1 MQDSVYR
8 ALINWACLIGW
19 AMVILPAIIYLYTGW
34 VARRERIMSTLDARA
49 LKLYYPQYFP
59 SIDISHDSDLQL
71 CKRFAKHYG
80 QRYGR
85 RTFVIPLILLA
96 AVAGIGTAGIAQTLL
111 VSQGL
116 SNGKAFPPV
125 VLSALLGGFMWVLS
139 DQLERFASRDFT
151 SANVSNGVFR
161 LLISVPFGYSLQA
174 FIPSIGVPLAFL
186 IGAFPTSSLFM
197 IARRLA
203 GQKLGLGEEAAEKKL
218 QLESLQ
224 DITRTNAE
232 RFLDEG
238 VSTIA
243 ELAWIDPIDL
253 SIRANR
259 DFNYVVDCMSQA
271 LVWIYFDDKMPA
283 LNRFSLRGAQEV
295 DAFVAVL
302 TSASPD
308 PIRLAAAQECL
319 KCAAEVLSVTPNA
332 LLHTLLQVKDDPY
345 TRFLS
350 SIWG

>member
-1 MQDSVYR
+1 
-8 ALINWACLIGW
+8 
-19 AMVILPAIIYLYTGW
+19 MVILPAIVYLFTGW

-59 SIDISHDSDLQL
+59 SIDISGDSNQQV
-71 CKRFAKHYG
+71 CMRFARHYG
-80 QRYGR
+80 KRYGR

-96 AVAGIGTAGIAQTLL
+96 AVPAIGAVGTAQTIQ
-111 VSQGL
+111 VWQGL
-116 SNGKAFPPV
+116 STGKAFPAM

-139 DQLERFASRDFT
+139 DQLGRFASRDFT
-151 SANVSNGVFR
+151 SSHVSNGVFR
-161 LLISVPFGYSLQA
+161 LLIAVPFGYSIHTFA
-174 FIPSIGVPLAFL
+174 NPDFGIALAFL
-186 IGAFPTSSLFM
+186 IGAFPTNSLFT
-197 IARRLA
+197 IARRLG
-203 GQKLGLGEEAAEKKL
+203 GQKLGLGEEAADGKL

-253 SIRANR
+253 SIRTNR
-259 DFNYVVDCMSQA
+259 DFNYVVDCMSLA

-283 LNRFSLRGAQEV
+283 LSRFSLRGAQEV
-295 DAFVAVL
+295 DAFVDVL
-302 TSASPD
+302 TGPAPD
-308 PIRLAAAQECL
+308 PVRLAAAQECL
-319 KCAAEVLSVTPNA
+319 KGAADVLGMTPNA
-332 LLHTLLQVKDDPY
+332 LLHTLLQVKADPY
-345 TRFLS
+345 TKFLC